1 MLLKTS
7 SLLPDRMG
15 FRIAVFPFSGLY
27 SATYAMQKIIFN
39 LKDKGLRRV
48 EGHQTNFNEF
58 NELVALQTFLEMDQ
72 KCFC

>member
-39 LKDKGLRRV
+39 LKDKALRRV
-48 EGHQTNFNEF
+48 AGISNK
-58 NELVALQTFLEMDQ
+58 L
-72 KCFC
+72 